1 MGSAKALAGTF
12 LAMGLV
18 FRSAI
23 GKCARREI
31 DAADNHIF
39 GVLADLQ
46 RRGGGEGGEDC
57 LKNKRVNGEES
68 ECRMPAPH
76 LLRKGVPHARN
87 RHLVQSRVNTLEPA
101 TFGRVGAA

>member
-12 LAMGLV
+12 LAMGLA
-18 FRSAI
+18 FGSAI

-31 DAADNHIF
+31 GAADNHIF
-39 GVLADLQ
+39 GVLADFQ
-46 RRGGGEGGEDC
+46 RRSGGEGGEDC

-76 LLRKGVPHARN
+76 QPQKGVPHARN
-87 RHLVQSRVNTLEPA
+87 RHLVQSRVNTHEPA